1 MSRIDGGMGSRRG
14 ESHTR
19 APLVAPRHPSCAM
32 HRPPGPNQSL
42 KSRVQTLVGFG
53 TDPLGFV
60 QRRFE
65 TYGDIYYVPNAQ
77 GGFYVMKHP
86 EHVNAVLVTEASK
99 MRKQHSAFELLSRV
113 LGDGLLTTDGE
124 VWRRQRRLLQPAFSR
139 ARLAT
144 YSTAMVD
151 ETLRVRDALADGQVV
166 DVSRAMMEL
175 TLRVVCRTLF
185 SHDVASD
192 TDAVAAAMSSLQ
204 DGVSTPDLLPAWVP
218 TPHRK
223 KFRASVA
230 AIDSI
235 VYRMIEDRRRGAP
248 RDDLLQSLVTASDE
262 QGALSEKE
270 VRDQLVTL
278 FLAGH
283 ETTSHALT
291 WTWYLLSQNPG
302 ALQKLQAEVDAL
314 GGRPPTID
322 DPLPFAEMAIKES
335 MRIFPPVYLLA
346 RSPAEDVT
354 IGGYTIP
361 KGTEIVLWVYMT
373 HHDPRWFPEPERFIP
388 ERFTPENEAA
398 LPKGAYVPFGA
409 GPRVCI
415 GKQFAL
421 IEARLLLATLAQRVR
436 FDLVPGHRVAM
447 RPRVTLNPK
456 HGMRMTV
463 RVHRDVRRTAT
474 ASPQAAPPT

>member
-1 MSRIDGGMGSRRG
+1 MQIQ
-14 ESHTR
+14 
-19 APLVAPRHPSCAM
+19 
-32 HRPPGPNQSL
+32 RPPGPEQG
-42 KSRVQTLVGFG
+42 TLARIRTLLGFA

-60 QRRFE
+60 DRRFQ

-86 EHVNAVLVTEASK
+86 EHVNAVLVTQAAK

-113 LGDGLLTTDGE
+113 VGDGLLTTDGD

-139 ARLAT
+139 DRLAT
-144 YSTAMVD
+144 YSAAMVD
-151 ETLRVRDALADGQVV
+151 EAARVRDGWKNGQEL

-185 SHDVASD
+185 SHDVGSE
-192 TDAVAAAMSSLQ
+192 TDDVANAMGALQ
-204 DGVSTPDLLPAWVP
+204 DGVSNPDFLPKWVP

-223 KFRASVA
+223 KFRDSVA
-230 AIDSI
+230 AIDRI
-235 VYRMIEDRRRGAP
+235 VYSMIAERRKTKTG
-248 RDDLLQSLVTASDE
+248 DDLLQSLVTARDE
-262 QGALSEKE
+262 EGALSEKE

-291 WTWYLLSQNPG
+291 WTWYLLSQNP
-302 ALQKLQAEVDAL
+302 AAARKLHEEIDAL
-314 GGRPPTID
+314 GGRLPTLD
-322 DPLPFAEMAIKES
+322 DPLPYTEMVIKEA

-346 RSPAEDVT
+346 RSPAEDVE

-361 KGTEIVLWVYMT
+361 RGTEIVLWIYMT
-373 HHDPRWFPEPERFIP
+373 HHDPRWFPEPEVFRP
-388 ERFTPENEAA
+388 ERFTPENESK
-398 LPKGAYVPFGA
+398 LPKNAYVPFGA

-415 GKQFAL
+415 GKQFAM
-421 IEARLLLATLAQRVR
+421 IEARLLLATIAQQFRL
-436 FDLVPGHRVAM
+436 DLVSGHRVEM

-456 HGMRMTV
+456 FGMRMTARTREV
-463 RVHRDVRRTAT
+463 TRTAS
-474 ASPQAAPPT
+474 ASSAVLPPS